1 MPYADLSLD
10 GKVALVTG
18 SGRGIGAA
26 LAVGLAQ
33 AGAAVAV
40 SDIPSMLDDAA
51 TTQKRVE
58 DQGAAKRYLR
68 SGRIGLGQR
77 EVRH

>member
-1 MPYADLSLD
+1 MPYAGLNLE

-18 SGRGIGAA
+18 SARGIGQA

-40 SDIPSMLDDAA
+40 SAA
-51 TTQKRVE
+51 T
-58 DQGAAKRYLR
+58 
-68 SGRIGLGQR
+68 
-77 EVRH
+77 